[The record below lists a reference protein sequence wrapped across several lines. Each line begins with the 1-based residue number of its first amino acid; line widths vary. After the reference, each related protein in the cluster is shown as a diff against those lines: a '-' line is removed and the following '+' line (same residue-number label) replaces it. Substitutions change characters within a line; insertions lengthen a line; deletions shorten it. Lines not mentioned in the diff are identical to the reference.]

1 MDAGSL
7 VDDLRAARDELFE
20 GLSAVRPESMTTP
33 GLIGSW
39 SARDLIAHLGY
50 WAGHAAEVIHAVEEG
65 RADEVGVGEP
75 SVDEV
80 NETVARIARQ
90 TDLATVRKREA
101 ASVEALVERVAGAGS
116 VAAGRPASR
125 RRHAGGGHPRGRPDP
140 LPRAPGRAARRARGS
155 AAWLTGTHCS
165 RSSTRHTRPSTSCW
179 RASTSSS

>member
-50 WAGHAAEVIHAVEEG
+50 WAGHASEVIHAVEEG

-80 NETVARIARQ
+80 NETVTRIARQ

-101 ASVEALVERVAGAGS
+101 ASVEALAERVQAL
-116 VAAGRPASR
+116 
-125 RRHAGGGHPRGRPDP
+125 DP
-140 LPRAPGRAARRARGS
+140 LLLAVRLPDGATLEEGIREDGPSHYREHLHELRAALEAPQRG
-155 AAWLTGTHCS
+155 
-165 RSSTRHTRPSTSCW
+165 
-179 RASTSSS
+179 

>member
-1 MDAGSL
+1 MERGSL

-65 RADEVGVGEP
+65 RADEVGAGEP
-75 SVDEV
+75 TVDEV

-101 ASVEALVERVAGAGS
+101 ASVEALIERVEALDPSLLAVRLPDGATLEQGIRED
-116 VAAGRPASR
+116 GPIHYRE
-125 RRHAGGGHPRGRPDP
+125 HLDD
-140 LPRAPGRAARRARGS
+140 LRAALEAPQRG
-155 AAWLTGTHCS
+155 
-165 RSSTRHTRPSTSCW
+165 
-179 RASTSSS
+179 

>member
-33 GLIGSW
+33 GLIGDW

-75 SVDEV
+75 TVDDV
-80 NETVARIARQ
+80 NETVARIASQ

-101 ASVEALVERVAGAGS
+101 ASVQALVERVQALDPSLLA
-116 VAAGRPASR
+116 VRL
-125 RRHAGGGHPRGRPDP
+125 PDGVTLEEGIREDGP
-140 LPRAPGRAARRARGS
+140 IHYREHLDDLRAALEAPQRG
-155 AAWLTGTHCS
+155 
-165 RSSTRHTRPSTSCW
+165 
-179 RASTSSS
+179 